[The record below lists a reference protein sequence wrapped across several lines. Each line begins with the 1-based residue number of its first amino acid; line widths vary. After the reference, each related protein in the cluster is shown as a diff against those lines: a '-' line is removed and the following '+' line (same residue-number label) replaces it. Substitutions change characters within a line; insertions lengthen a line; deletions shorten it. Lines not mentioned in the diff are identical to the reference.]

1 MTWFNVFK
9 KPTIIRHGDLVI
21 YQINKIPETARQLS
35 TNIIAE
41 GEKTGHNHELYGS
54 HQIFETWSG
63 GIGMLGTPKKNM
75 YIKAKLDI
83 FLKHPEHNTLKISK
97 GDYIIFHE
105 REFDILNCIEKEVLD

>member
-54 HQIFETWSG
+54 HQIFET
-63 GIGMLGTPKKNM
+63 PEKKKF
-75 YIKAKLDI
+75 IKAKVDI

-97 GDYIIFHE
+97 GDYIIYHE
-105 REFDILNCIEKEVLD
+105 REFDILKSIEKEVID